1 VSAAQSYKLP
11 LDQLPRGHGR
21 PIAGV
26 LTCRP
31 PVPQPSVSWRTGR
44 TALAIERLLD
54 AVLDGKADP
63 HVADLAARAWS
74 LPEKGRYAVV
84 VRQAVSCVAPVERP
98 KLPLMVNGIRVLW
111 RSRPDCQI
119 GIVVLGDTEVPAF
132 AEALPVT
139 PGWRAGV
146 SLPVNGLAGLFRGRQ
161 LAELA
166 ARTITAAH
174 GVACVQHRMTAAL
187 LTSRPDLAGE
197 LSGHVLAPLLELDQ
211 AYREVLLDTFTAWLA
226 ANGSMRRAAQ
236 PLYCHRNTVL
246 NRLRRLEQ
254 LTSRSLSTPKDLVE
268 LTLAVEALRLS
279 PNPPEGP
286 PRRSRR
292 RGRLPRSKP
301 ASTASRVAS

>member
-1 VSAAQSYKLP
+1 MAAEQ
-11 LDQLPRGHGR
+11 
-21 PIAGV
+21 
-26 LTCRP
+26 
-31 PVPQPSVSWRTGR
+31 
-44 TALAIERLLD
+44 LLD
-54 AVLDGKADP
+54 ALLDGETDS

-84 VRQAVSCVAPVERP
+84 VRQAVSRVAPVEHP
-98 KLPLMVNGIRVLW
+98 KLPTMIDGIRVLW

-119 GIVVLGDTEVPAF
+119 GIVVLGDAEAPAF

-146 SLPVNGLAGLFRGRQ
+146 SLPVDGLTGLFRGRQ

-166 ARTITAAH
+166 ARTITAEH

-197 LSGHVLAPLLELDQ
+197 LSGHVLARLLELDQ
-211 AYREVLLDTFTAWLA
+211 ANRDVLLDTFTAWLA
-226 ANGSMRRAAQ
+226 ADGSVRRAAR

-246 NRLRRLEQ
+246 NRLRRLEK

-268 LTLAVEALRLS
+268 LTLAVEAFRL
-279 PNPPEGP
+279 GP
-286 PRRSRR
+286 DPAAKVCRPHR
-292 RGRLPRSKP
+292 RGHRPSAKP
-301 ASTASRVAS
+301 TQAAS